1 MLCLVYTRVVFL
13 FMLAASA
20 AYAAGGTT
28 TTYRWVDADGIH
40 FSDQP
45 HPGAEQITLGRAPA
59 YRNGQD
65 QSPSPPAAARSNRA
79 ASDSGD
85 FRYDSCTVVQP
96 AQDQVLVNA
105 RSVTIA
111 VQANPPKRNVD
122 RVVLSLDGRAIEPE
136 SNDQQEFNITP
147 IDRGT
152 HAVSASVRGA
162 DGRSLC
168 QSAALSFHVRQPAL
182 GKQPRPLPR

>member
-1 MLCLVYTRVVFL
+1 MV
-13 FMLAASA
+13 AATA
-20 AYAAGGTT
+20 AYAAGGT

-40 FSDQP
+40 YSDQP
-45 HPGAEQITLGRAPA
+45 HPGAEQITLSRAPA
-59 YRNGQD
+59 YSNGQD
-65 QSPSPPAAARSNRA
+65 QSQSPPAVTRSNRA

-85 FRYDSCTVVQP
+85 FHYDSCSVVQP
-96 AQDQVLVNA
+96 AQDQVLVDA
-105 RSVTIA
+105 HSITIA
-111 VQANPPKRNVD
+111 VQANPPKRSGD

-152 HAVSASVRGA
+152 HTVSASVRGA

-168 QSAALSFHVRQPAL
+168 QSAALSFHVRQPVL
-182 GKQPRPLPR
+182 GNRPQVQPLPH